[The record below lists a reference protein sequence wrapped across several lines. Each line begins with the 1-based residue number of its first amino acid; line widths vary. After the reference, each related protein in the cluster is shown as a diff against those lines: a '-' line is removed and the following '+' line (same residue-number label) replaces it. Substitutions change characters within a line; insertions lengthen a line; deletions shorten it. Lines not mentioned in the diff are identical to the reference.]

1 MKTTIMKPTR
11 HMTASVLPACLLLL
25 LATGCAT
32 HNQPAKTITVAEPAP
47 DAPRTIPVQ
56 ASATA
61 TGEITESAIPLDETN
76 AAALPAV
83 PDAEKQE
90 IAQKISASALTG
102 KKMDRPEQPDPTR
115 SATRKAEKSR
125 LSAPLKSSFDTGP
138 RPEGV
143 QEKDGGLVLNFDQAS
158 LSDVIMVFAE
168 LLDINYMPVAPLIG
182 EVTIQTSGVL
192 DKNDLFPLFY
202 QILEANNLT
211 AVKEGDLYKIVDMKE
226 VSRVLS
232 DVRTDSADTIPP
244 GERGLQIQI
253 VPLQHINPEEM
264 VKILTPFISA
274 NGSIIAH
281 DASRTLLIVDHRTN
295 LVKAMRLIDTFDV
308 DLFDSVRHRFFPLRH
323 VVGKDIVGPL
333 TKLADLY
340 TKNSGEE
347 VQVFELEKMNSLLVL
362 TGSDRMMD
370 KIAELIGELDT
381 PSADVEPH
389 IYIYFLKNS
398 QAGEMASLL
407 GSVFTARQK
416 EEEQTLKLEK
426 TTEQPPAKGEAN
438 PFTQNREPAPKP
450 VTTKT
455 TGTDYGAGTLRGD
468 IRITQDEI
476 RNALIIEAIPSDY
489 HIVEKVLSRL
499 DILPRQVL
507 ISVSVVEVQLDD
519 DMEMGV
525 EWSWTKINNM
535 DKETPSFWSASTGS
549 DGLSYAIG
557 QLDKWNATL
566 TALAQKKKVNILSSP
581 SVLASDNKEAKIDI
595 ATEVPVASA
604 QIQYDDATSNK
615 TQTDIQYRNTGV
627 LLGVTPHINEYGL
640 VSMEINQEISEQ
652 SGAVSVGGESYP
664 SFFKRSVSTN
674 LTVNNG
680 QTIVIGGLIRENAT
694 RSSTGVP
701 FLSDIPGLGWLF
713 GKQGDNLSKSELII
727 FITPRVVANLADVDA
742 VTSEFARKAGYE
754 LKK

>member
-32 HNQPAKTITVAEPAP
+32 HNQSAKTITIAEPPP
-47 DAPRTIPVQ
+47 DATQAALAQ
-56 ASATA
+56 ASPTA
-61 TGEITESAIPLDETN
+61 TGVITESAIPFDETN
-76 AAALPAV
+76 AAALPAG
-83 PDAEKQE
+83 PATEKQE
-90 IAQKISASALTG
+90 NAQKISGSALTG
-102 KKMDRPEQPDPTR
+102 EKTDRPEQPAPTR
-115 SATRKAEKSR
+115 LATRKAENSR
-125 LSAPLKSSFDTGP
+125 LSAPLKNSFDTGP
-138 RPEGV
+138 RQEGV

-232 DVRTDSADTIPP
+232 EVRTDSADSIPP

-362 TGSDRMMD
+362 TGSDRMMA

-426 TTEQPPAKGEAN
+426 PTEQPPAKGEAN

-455 TGTDYGAGTLRGD
+455 TGTDYGAGTLRGE

-535 DKETPSFWSASTGS
+535 DKETPSFWNASTGS

-694 RSSTGVP
+694 SSSTGVP

-713 GKQGDNLSKSELII
+713 GKQGENLSKSELII